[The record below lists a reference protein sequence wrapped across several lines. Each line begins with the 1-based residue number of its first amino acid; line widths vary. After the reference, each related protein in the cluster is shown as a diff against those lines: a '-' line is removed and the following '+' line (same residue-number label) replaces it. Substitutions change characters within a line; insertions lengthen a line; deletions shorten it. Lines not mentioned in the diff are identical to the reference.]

1 MTRRTERVGNVI
13 QRDLGEFVQRE
24 LSDPRLAFLTFSRV
38 EITPELS
45 QAKVFVS
52 VMAGEKETQ
61 ETMAALADH
70 AGRMRTYLSKRLKTR
85 TVPRL
90 HFVLDKNLD
99 HGFRIA
105 ELLKDLDTGKAP
117 PSASP
122 ESGEKET
129 R

>member
-105 ELLKDLDTGKAP
+105 ELLKDLDTGKAKDV
-117 PSASP
+117 
-122 ESGEKET
+122 G
-129 R
+129 